1 MTLRA
6 AMALRPVASRAA
18 LLRPAAAAGSMR
30 LASTKAF
37 FPNEPAKPTVK
48 TQVPGPEGTKA
59 IKELGEV
66 FDNRSVNLLADYSKS
81 VGNYIVDPDGNEL
94 LDV

>member
-1 MTLRA
+1 
-6 AMALRPVASRAA
+6 MALRPVATRAA

-48 TQVPGPEGTKA
+48 TQVPGPEGNKA